1 MKTLRSVTGLLFLL
15 TGFTLSGQDGSRD
28 LPKSQQQSLSSFE
41 EGDFREALS
50 GYRKLMES
58 NPENVS
64 YSYYAGRCLVELN
77 EQLDDAIELL
87 YGASIAGVPHDVN
100 FYLGLAYQRNYN
112 FTDAQKYYKRFERE
126 ASRQELKEYNIKH
139 LISTCRSAKEITATY
154 NPYEVINVTF
164 IDLFDSLQ
172 FSQVKM
178 KGGHLQRKPAAYF
191 QENEAQNGL
200 TSLMFIPPVS
210 VRKDYLYYSGY
221 SRNEKDGAQ
230 LFRVRKGAGRAWN
243 DPEEIK
249 MLNTE
254 GDEVMPY
261 FDPIENDLYF
271 ASNGRQGIGGFDLY
285 RSHYDSD
292 RDQWSEPI
300 NLGFPVNSVV
310 DEYLLLPGSDLGM
323 VMFFSTRQG
332 TDSTITVYRVH
343 LIEPKR
349 KTLTSDYKM
358 LKDIAQLGGAAVE
371 KLAEFKRLDQKSKPV
386 VNQVAV
392 SPETASK
399 TAYHSKTAYEIILA
413 EALKHQAVSDS
424 LKDLATAA
432 RIRVR
437 ESDDP
442 NDRWVWQKQIMLWEK
457 KANDQEEIADE
468 LYADMEKERAVQ
480 PQKPA
485 VNVPE
490 TIEVDTVIQE
500 LTVYRFTNTVWEVE
514 GEPGTQASSGPIQ
527 PELEE
532 TPISATEEIP
542 SSAINRFDI
551 LKLSPYSAG
560 NPIPMDVTLPGGTF
574 YRIQLG
580 AFGSE
585 VEPDAFGG
593 ISPVTGER
601 IVARELIKYYAGKFS
616 RYTDAS
622 TALSRIRSN
631 GYEDAFIVAWYNGS
645 PVSTQRAKQLE

>member
-1 MKTLRSVTGLLFLL
+1 MKTLKFVTGLLLFL
-15 TGFTLSGQDGSRD
+15 TGFILSGQEGFRD
-28 LPKSQQQSLSSFE
+28 LPKSPQQSLSSFE

-50 GYRKLMES
+50 GYRKLMEID
-58 NPENVS
+58 PENVS
-64 YSYYAGRCLVELN
+64 YSYYSGRCLVELN

-87 YGASIAGVPHDVN
+87 YAASIAGTPHDVN
-100 FYLGLAYQRNYN
+100 FYLGMAYHRSYN
-112 FTDAQKYYKRFERE
+112 FTDALKYFKRFERE

-139 LISTCRSAKEITATY
+139 LILTCRSAREITATY

-172 FSQVKM
+172 FRQVKM

-191 QENEAQNGL
+191 RDNEAQNGL

-230 LFRVRKGAGRAWN
+230 LFRIRKGAGRAWS

-249 MLNTE
+249 VLNTV

-261 FDPIENDLYF
+261 FDPIEKDLYF
-271 ASNGRQGIGGFDLY
+271 ASNGRPGIGGFDLY

-343 LIEPKR
+343 LVEPKR
-349 KTLTSDYKM
+349 KTLANDYVM
-358 LKDIAQLGGAAVE
+358 LKDIAHLGGAASE
-371 KLAEFKRLDQKSKPV
+371 KLAEFNRLAQKSKPDINEV
-386 VNQVAV
+386 TIL
-392 SPETASK
+392 PETTSK
-399 TAYHSKTAYEIILA
+399 TDYQIILA

-424 LKDLATAA
+424 LKNLATAA
-432 RIRVR
+432 RVRVR

-457 KANDQEEIADE
+457 KANDQEVIADE
-468 LYADMEKERAVQ
+468 LYADMEKERVVQ

-485 VNVPE
+485 VNIPE
-490 TIEVDTVIQE
+490 SIQVDTVMEE
-500 LTVYRFTNTVWEVE
+500 LTVYRFTKTAPV
-514 GEPGTQASSGPIQ
+514 Q
-527 PELEE
+527 PKTEE
-532 TPISATEEIP
+532 TSISTTEETSI
-542 SSAINRFDI
+542 SAINRFDI
-551 LKLSPYSAG
+551 LKQSPYSAG
-560 NPIPMDVTLPGGTF
+560 NPIPIDVTLPGGTF
-574 YRIQLG
+574 YRIQMG

-585 VEPDAFGG
+585 VKSDAFGG
-593 ISPVTGER
+593 ISPVTGDR
-601 IVARELIKYYAGKFS
+601 IPARGLIKYYAGKFS
-616 RYTDAS
+616 NYHDAS
-622 TALSRIRSN
+622 TALSRIRTN
-631 GYEDAFIVAWYNGS
+631 GFEDAFIVAWYNGS
-645 PVSTQRAKQLE
+645 LVSTQRAKQLE